1 MPRKAGSPIGVPM
14 LWGDGTADAQDAKR
28 YAQFQK
34 LPSPPP
40 YVLGF
45 EEPDCEGN
53 GSAGMSVDDG
63 VYQWEKMIAPLKAS
77 GTKLGSPAMCSE
89 YFRMR
94 SLIVKGSD

>member
-1 MPRKAGSPIGVPM
+1 M

-28 YAQFQK
+28 YTLFKK
-34 LPSPPP
+34 LAAPPP

-89 YFRMR
+89 YFK
-94 SLIVKGSD
+94 LPAFIVRRGD